1 MDETKTPGPTVPTV
15 AVLPAVVTPE
25 VVRRGW
31 RTSEF
36 WLTIAIVGLN
46 HLLGALQHQPGPI
59 GMIAQAMAD
68 ALATG
73 AYAVSRGMVKR

>member
-1 MDETKTPGPTVPTV
+1 MDETKTPGPTVGVMPV
-15 AVLPAVVTPE
+15 VVTPE

-36 WLTIAIVGLN
+36 WLTIAVVGLN
-46 HLLGALQHQPGPI
+46 HLLGALVKQPGAV